1 MTMTR
6 SSTRSSTQRARRALA
21 RTTTTLVV
29 RHRVHRVPS
38 NGLQQPLR
46 YRFLLPV
53 RAAPAA
59 GAPPSSPV
67 GGPPSAPAGG
77 PVLADAPAAVLQS
90 IASSHGAPVAWGDRR
105 RFVSG
110 RIQLSAPG
118 APLRAPAPPH
128 TPPSPVRRG
137 PLDFPPAA
145 QRSLGSLF
153 ADIDINPINPPSPQY
168 EPVSPREDPPTPSY
182 CDPSYSPTPPASRP
196 ESPQQAPPSNPV
208 QDYLQEL
215 RELTEQLEEVL
226 HRREREDAATA
237 ARTAAAAAADT
248 AARAAVGAAAAH
260 WCPSYSPAPPY
271 SPILKN
277 YQPASPVPGPPS
289 AFFGCPP
296 SAPIEAPIEEAP
308 IPPGRYIDITDGSAY
323 FPIDLTV
330 EGTKENPIDL

>member
-1 MTMTR
+1 MTVTR
-6 SSTRSSTQRARRALA
+6 SATRSSTQRARRALA

-29 RHRVHRVPS
+29 RRRFHRVPS

-53 RAAPAA
+53 RAAPVA
-59 GAPPSSPV
+59 GTPPSSPV
-67 GGPPSAPAGG
+67 GGPPSAAAPAVR
-77 PVLADAPAAVLQS
+77 PVLVDAPATVLHS
-90 IASSHGAPVAWGDRR
+90 IASSLRAPVAWGDRR
-105 RFVSG
+105 PIASG
-110 RIQLSAPG
+110 RIELSRQAPG
-118 APLRAPAPPH
+118 APPRAPAPPH

-137 PLDFPPAA
+137 PLVFPSAA

-153 ADIDINPINPPSPQY
+153 AGIDINPVNPPSPQY

-237 ARTAAAAAADT
+237 ARAAAGAAAGAAADT
-248 AARAAVGAAAAH
+248 AAGAAAAH

-277 YQPASPVPGPPS
+277 YQPASPSLPGPPS
-289 AFFGCPP
+289 A
-296 SAPIEAPIEEAP
+296 PIEAP